1 MQSQPAAWSSL
12 GWCRLKGGRPPEIG
26 PAFRLPDGLLPRA
39 DTSDFEELAQE
50 IWVDC
55 GVDLFAVD
63 TAVDGF
69 VFSEAVEGE
78 AVEDGEVGDGM
89 AGACAARVLAEGDFQ
104 NPVAL
109 VLDGPVAAHGA
120 RELGDVLDLPV
131 AAGLNRPWSRR

>member
-1 MQSQPAAWSSL
+1 M
-12 GWCRLKGGRPPEIG
+12 
-26 PAFRLPDGLLPRA
+26 
-39 DTSDFEELAQE
+39 

-55 GVDLFAVD
+55 GVEPFAVD

-78 AVEDGEVGDGM
+78 TEEETEVGNGV
-89 AGACAARVLAEGDFQ
+89 AGAGAALVLADGDSQ

-120 RELGDVLDLPV
+120 GELGEVLDLPV
-131 AAGLNRPWSRR
+131 AAGLNRSGSRR

>member
-1 MQSQPAAWSSL
+1 M
-12 GWCRLKGGRPPEIG
+12 
-26 PAFRLPDGLLPRA
+26 
-39 DTSDFEELAQE
+39 

-55 GVDLFAVD
+55 GVEPFAVD

-78 AVEDGEVGDGM
+78 TEVETEVGNGV
-89 AGACAARVLAEGDFQ
+89 AGTCAARVLAEGDFQ

-120 RELGDVLDLPV
+120 GELGDVLDLPV
-131 AAGLNRPWSRR
+131 AAGLNRSGSRR